1 MAKISIKKQS
11 IKSLADGISKFENN
25 KNVAK
30 NSDFSD
36 FKQFLKNYLNT
47 SEPKKRK
54 KLSDEFKKRHLELY
68 EFLKENQKLISAE
81 TEISK
86 TVNAVLSGDTANSD
100 NKQLTNL
107 FEIIEENAKND
118 V

>member
-1 MAKISIKKQS
+1 MSIKKQS
-11 IKSLADGISKFENN
+11 IKLLSDGISKFENN
-25 KNVAK
+25 KNILK

-54 KLSDEFKKRHLELY
+54 KLAEEFRKRHLELY
-68 EFLKENQKLISAE
+68 EFLKENPELISAE

-86 TVNAVLSGDTANSD
+86 TVNAVLSGDTASSD
-100 NKQLTNL
+100 DKQLTNL
-107 FEIIEENAKND
+107 FEIIEGGMKK
-118 V
+118 